1 MNIIDIGL
9 PVSVSRMLVQKM
21 QTLVPEDIISV
32 RRIQEQEVEPLSSNI
47 DEIPDLTTT
56 HQISIMKNRDAM
68 VSSGHY
74 RPLKGLVPDMREDVA
89 AKGFIDPSGLF
100 TPICVVPL
108 VIIYNRHISN
118 PPSSWHDLLD
128 PRWKGKINAPSL
140 VILQKLMKFY
150 AESLLGE
157 EAETLFNSI
166 VLDGLPIDVNKKVN
180 EGIFDI
186 GIVSLPFSRA
196 SRDQNVTLCG
206 PEEGAF
212 ALPQVLI
219 QKDGA
224 SKEALT
230 VSNYLLSEDAQKFI
244 SDVGVMIP
252 VNPVVPLPRE
262 VEDNNM
268 SLYWKGWDWF
278 ISGINAV

>member
-1 MNIIDIGL
+1 
-9 PVSVSRMLVQKM
+9 
-21 QTLVPEDIISV
+21 
-32 RRIQEQEVEPLSSNI
+32 
-47 DEIPDLTTT
+47 
-56 HQISIMKNRDAM
+56 
-68 VSSGHY
+68 
-74 RPLKGLVPDMREDVA
+74 
-89 AKGFIDPSGLF
+89 
-100 TPICVVPL
+100 
-108 VIIYNRHISN
+108 
-118 PPSSWHDLLD
+118 
-128 PRWKGKINAPSL
+128 
-140 VILQKLMKFY
+140 MKFY
-150 AESLLGE
+150 IGSLLGDK
-157 EAETLFNSI
+157 AEKLFESI

-196 SRDQNVTLCG
+196 SRDQNVTLCW

-219 QKDGA
+219 QKNGA
-224 SKEALT
+224 SEEALR

-262 VEDNNM
+262 VEENNM

-278 ISGINAV
+278 ISGINTV